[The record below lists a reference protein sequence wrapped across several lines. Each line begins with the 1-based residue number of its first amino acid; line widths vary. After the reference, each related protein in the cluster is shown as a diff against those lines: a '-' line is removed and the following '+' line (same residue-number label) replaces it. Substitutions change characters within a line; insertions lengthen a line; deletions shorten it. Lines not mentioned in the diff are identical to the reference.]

1 MRRVAIW
8 IATCAGTGYFPFAPG
23 TAGSAV
29 GLALVVGLRWAP
41 LDRLWLSVAVAS
53 LAACLFLLGVWA
65 AGKAEDFFARKDP
78 GQVVIDEVVGQ
89 IITFVG
95 QPRPSWKLLLAG
107 FLLFRA
113 FDIVKPFP
121 AGRAERLPAGWG
133 IMLDD
138 VVAGVYSLGAL
149 MLLGLVIR

>member
-41 LDRLWLSVAVAS
+41 LDRLWRSVAVAS

-95 QPRPSWKLLLAG
+95 QPRASWKLLLAG

-138 VVAGVYSLGAL
+138 VVAGVYSLAAL
-149 MLLGLVIR
+149 TLLGLVIR